1 MQISITDPVHQ
12 TIVFG
17 AVLGTIFL
25 LSYWKKKNY
34 TALSLTQELKGFA
47 ILAIIFAHI
56 GYGLAS
62 GTNFLFPLSI
72 LAGVGVNL
80 FLFLSGYGLTFSAL
94 SKDESRVSFYTR
106 RLPRLYI
113 PFWVVVGIL
122 FLLDHFL
129 TYGNYS
135 FSYIAQS
142 FAGVFTNANMYS
154 DINSP
159 LWYFTMILFYYL
171 LFPLVFF
178 KRYAWATASLLYAAI
193 WSVVHFNPA
202 PLAGVLGLYEV
213 HMLAFPLGVFG
224 AWLVKS
230 GKLTLTMPI
239 QKIYHKL
246 HLVLYPT
253 IMIALGAAIWYLA
266 IHANIGK
273 LAAIEERTSIITM
286 FAVISFFA
294 LKKRE
299 SKLFTLF
306 GFYSY
311 EIYLFHW
318 PLLWRYDILY
328 THLPAWIAT
337 VAYLGLFIALAHLLK
352 KVVAAI

>member
-1 MQISITDPVHQ
+1 MIISVTNPVHQ
-12 TIVFG
+12 TILFG
-17 AVLGTIFL
+17 AVLGTLFL
-25 LSYWKKKNY
+25 LSFWKKKNY
-34 TALSLTQELKGFA
+34 TSLSLTQELKGFA
-47 ILAIIFAHI
+47 IMAIIFVHI
-56 GYGLAS
+56 GYGLAQ

-80 FLFLSGYGLTFSAL
+80 FLFFSGYGLTYSAM
-94 SKDESRVSFYTR
+94 SKDESRLSFYTR

-113 PFWVVVGIL
+113 PFWVVLVTL

-129 TYGNYS
+129 TFGNYS

-142 FAGVFTNANMYS
+142 LAGIFTNANMYS

-159 LWYFTMILFYYL
+159 LWYFTLILFYYL

-178 KRYAWATASLLYAAI
+178 KRYAWATALLLYGAL

-224 AWLVKS
+224 AWCIKS
-230 GKLTLTMPI
+230 GKLALLEPLKKGYQRFAWAFYPLLTVG
-239 QKIYHKL
+239 L
-246 HLVLYPT
+246 S
-253 IMIALGAAIWYLA
+253 AAIWYLA

-273 LAAIEERTSIITM
+273 PAAIEERTSIITM
-286 FAVISFFA
+286 FAIISLFA

-299 SKLFTLF
+299 SKLFALF

-318 PLLWRYDILY
+318 PLLWRYDVLY

-337 VAYLGLFIALAHLLK
+337 IAYLGLFIVLAHFLK
-352 KVVAAI
+352 KIVAAI

>member
-1 MQISITDPVHQ
+1 MQISIIDPLHQ
-12 TIVFG
+12 TILFG

-25 LSYWKKKNY
+25 LTFWKKKDY

-80 FLFLSGYGLTFSAL
+80 FLFLSGYGLTYSAL
-94 SKDESRVSFYTR
+94 SKGESRTSFYAR

-113 PFWVVVGIL
+113 PFWVVIGIL

-129 TYGNYS
+129 TFGNYS
-135 FSYIAQS
+135 FSYIVQS
-142 FAGVFTNANMYS
+142 FAGIFTNANMYT

-178 KRYAWATASLLYAAI
+178 KRYAWVTAGILYAAI
-193 WSVVHFNPA
+193 WSIVHFNPA

-213 HMLAFPLGVFG
+213 HMLAFPLGVLG
-224 AWLVKS
+224 AWFVKS
-230 GKLTLTMPI
+230 GKLSLLDPL
-239 QKIYHKL
+239 KNIYTRTAF
-246 HLVLYPT
+246 VLYPIIFT
-253 IMIALGAAIWYLA
+253 ALAAAIWYLA

-273 LAAIEERTSIITM
+273 PAAIEERTSIVTM
-286 FAVISFFA
+286 FAIISLFA

-299 SKLFTLF
+299 SKLFALF

-318 PLLWRYDILY
+318 PLLWRYDVLY
-328 THLPAWIAT
+328 IHLPAWIAT
-337 VAYLGLFIALAHLLK
+337 VAYLALFVALAHLLK
-352 KVVAAI
+352 KAVAAI